1 MPPSK
6 LKTFDP
12 SPSLRPCDHPGC
24 RETGEFRAPRSPRDL
39 DAHYWF
45 CLEHIRAYNA
55 SWDFFAGMSQPEI
68 EAFQKNSVTWLRPT
82 WRFGIDPDLAR
93 RRTYTDRR
101 SFAERARDDLGILRE
116 AFGTGTSGEPAARKE
131 PAYTPQQRRAL
142 ATLNLDSTADL
153 QQIKVRYKE
162 LVKKFHPDANGG
174 CRKAE
179 EQLKAINQ
187 AYASLVSRRGTRAGV
202 SD

>member
-45 CLEHIRAYNA
+45 CLEHIR
-55 SWDFFAGMSQPEI
+55 
-68 EAFQKNSVTWLRPT
+68 AFQKNSVTWLRPT